1 MTSPHKILFVC
12 RHNAV
17 RSQIAEALTNKICR
31 GKALAHSAGPE
42 PQPVPVHITEW
53 VNQLSGSNIK
63 PVSKGLNEFDGE
75 HFDTIITLCDKTHV
89 ALPEIKS
96 DQQHIRWDFQHAD
109 EPEALR
115 HLEIEIS
122 ERLRLM
128 LLAKGLL

>member
-17 RSQIAEALTNKICR
+17 RSQIAEALTNKISR
-31 GKALAHSAGPE
+31 GKALAQSAGPE
-42 PQPVPVHITEW
+42 PQPIPGHVTEW
-53 VNQLSGSNIK
+53 ISRLSDSDQQ
-63 PVSKGLNEFDGE
+63 PVSKALSEVHDE
-75 HFDTIITLCDKTHV
+75 HFDTIITLCDKTHA
-89 ALPEIKS
+89 ALPEVAS
-96 DQQHIRWDFQHAD
+96 DQQHIRWDFHHTD